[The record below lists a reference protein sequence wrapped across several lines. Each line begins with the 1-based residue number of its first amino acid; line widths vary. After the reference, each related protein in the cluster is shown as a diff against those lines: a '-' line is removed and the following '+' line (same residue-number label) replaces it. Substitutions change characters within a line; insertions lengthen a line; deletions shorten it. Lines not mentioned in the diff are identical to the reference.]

1 MTSRRTCRPSFKITR
16 HAEAEWGGDFS
27 CEVWNPFVGA
37 YQRVSSVEDGVTR
50 VGKLADLIY
59 RMRLRRHPKQD
70 VLIDVP
76 ETAAADGARW
86 AEFRINASTLRTYD
100 TRSDGQPAWVRTT
113 GLVQAATAVR
123 AKVGHPIPV

>member
-37 YQRVSSVEDGVTR
+37 YQMVDSVEDGVTR

-70 VLIDVP
+70 ALIDVP

-123 AKVGHPIPV
+123 TKVGHPIPV